1 MNLLIICDARRN
13 LPKRFYHT
21 IRFLHTNYVIASL
34 KDKKMNNSVSPFSC
48 LQAKLDREKK
58 YSEDSFWLRTVNL
71 RENFTED
78 KFTSLFEVQAAVN
91 KIYNLALE
99 NDLGHD
105 IITEWQQHVIV
116 VQSLLDNLGS
126 KSHKTALKD
135 LKKVFGGTRGLNED
149 NRRLVDSILR
159 NSQREEPVV
168 QQVVQAPMYR
178 QSPRYGPPMSFQ
190 PRPMGGVCHFCQ
202 LPGHFARECPAQRP
216 FQFDPF
222 RPPYG
227 RGRGRGFDYNFP
239 RAPFPPRRGGGR
251 RGRG

>member
-1 MNLLIICDARRN
+1 M
-13 LPKRFYHT
+13 
-21 IRFLHTNYVIASL
+21 SL
-34 KDKKMNNSVSPFSC
+34 ALYTCVDRINDKEFVYDF
-48 LQAKLDREKK
+48 QVKLEREKK
-58 YSEDSFWLRTVNL
+58 YSEESFWLRTVSL

-78 KFTSLFEVQAAVN
+78 KFTNLFEVQSAIN

-99 NDLGHD
+99 NNLGKE
-105 IITEWQQHVIV
+105 IIGEWQQHVIV
-116 VQSLLDNLGS
+116 VQSLLDNLGN

-178 QSPRYGPPMSFQ
+178 PPRYGPPGYAQ
-190 PRPMGGVCHFCQ
+190 PRPMIGVCHYCQ
-202 LPGHFARECPAQRP
+202 LPGHYARECPSQRP
-216 FQFDPF
+216 FHGQFGMPMMDPF
-222 RPPYG
+222 RPPFGG
-227 RGRGRGFDYNFP
+227 RGRGRSFGDSNYG

>member
-1 MNLLIICDARRN
+1 MR
-13 LPKRFYHT
+13 
-21 IRFLHTNYVIASL
+21 
-34 KDKKMNNSVSPFSC
+34 MNNSVLHFSC
-48 LQAKLDREKK
+48 LQVKLDRERK
-58 YSEDSFWLRTVNL
+58 YSEESFWLRTINL

-78 KFTSLFEVQAAVN
+78 KFTSLFEVQLAVN

-99 NDLGHD
+99 NNLGHD

-116 VQSLLDNLGS
+116 VQSLLDNLGT

-135 LKKVFGGTRGLNED
+135 LKQVFGGTRGLNED

-178 QSPRYGPPMSFQ
+178 QPPRYGPPMAFQ
-190 PRPMGGVCHFCQ
+190 PRPMNGVCHFCQ

-216 FQFDPF
+216 FHFDPF

-227 RGRGRGFDYNFP
+227 RGGRGRGFDYNFQ

>member
-1 MNLLIICDARRN
+1 MNVYLCSQ
-13 LPKRFYHT
+13 
-21 IRFLHTNYVIASL
+21 V
-34 KDKKMNNSVSPFSC
+34 
-48 LQAKLDREKK
+48 KLDREKK
-58 YSEDSFWLRTVNL
+58 YSEESFWLRTVSL

-78 KFTSLFEVQAAVN
+78 KFTNLFEVQSAIN

-99 NDLGHD
+99 NNLGKD
-105 IITEWQQHVIV
+105 IIGEWQQHVIV
-116 VQSLLDNLGS
+116 IQSLLDNLGA

-168 QQVVQAPMYR
+168 QQVVQASMYR
-178 QSPRYGPPMSFQ
+178 PPRYGPPGYGQ
-190 PRPMGGVCHFCQ
+190 PRPMTGVCHYCQ
-202 LPGHFARECPAQRP
+202 LPGHFARECPVMRP
-216 FQFDPF
+216 FPSQFAMPMMDNF
-222 RPPYG
+222 RPPFGG
-227 RGRGRGFDYNFP
+227 RGRGRTFGDNNYG